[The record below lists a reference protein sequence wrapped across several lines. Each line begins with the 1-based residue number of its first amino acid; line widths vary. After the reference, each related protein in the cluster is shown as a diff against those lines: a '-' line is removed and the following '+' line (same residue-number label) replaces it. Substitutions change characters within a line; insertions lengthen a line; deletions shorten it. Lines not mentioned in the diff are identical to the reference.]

1 MKKFFSTFLLGV
13 IFFISAT
20 ASAAYEETVTD
31 SATLSEAQTFA
42 VAFPMHYKIEATEPT
57 ADDFSAIISNASRV
71 SKLKVLSYDEVVDA
85 IWEDASIELK
95 ALEEN
100 EARKIFNE
108 RIAKFA
114 DAYILVTSAN
124 NNKYVQFFFEVRDS
138 KTGNVLYTF
147 TTQSRY
153 YSKNLKG
160 YTRACEDFYKRLDS
174 VHEKAVKDSKKKK

>member
-1 MKKFFSTFLLGV
+1 MKKFFVTFFMSV

-31 SATLSEAQTFA
+31 SAGLAEVKTLA
-42 VAFPMHYKIEATEPT
+42 VAFPMHYKVEPTEPT

-71 SKLKVLSYDEVVDA
+71 SKLKVLSYDEIVDD
-85 IWEDASIELK
+85 IWADASIELK

-108 RIAKFA
+108 RVAKFA
-114 DAYILVTSAN
+114 DAYLLVTSAN

-138 KTGNVLYTF
+138 RTGNVLYTF
-147 TTQSRY
+147 ITQSRF

-160 YTRACEDFYKRLDS
+160 YTKACEDFYKRLDV
-174 VHEKAVKDSKKKK
+174 VHEKAVKDSRKKK